1 MIGQDAF
8 TLAHL
13 GGQRGKWPLAKRIL
27 SWEASR
33 HFKVPDCRGPGR
45 VDGVLVFDREQNV
58 VQSTVV
64 SLNRGDSDSADLRA
78 HMDITKK
85 NRGPRQIVCQ
95 IPGKD
100 PPLYH

>member
-13 GGQRGKWPLAKRIL
+13 GGKRGKWPLAKRIL

-33 HFKVPDCRGPGR
+33 RHFTGKVPDCRGPGR

-64 SLNRGDSDSADLRA
+64 SLNRGDSDFANLRA

-85 NRGPRQIVCQ
+85 IV
-95 IPGKD
+95 D
-100 PPLYH
+100 LDR

>member
-13 GGQRGKWPLAKRIL
+13 GGKRGKWPLAKRIL

-78 HMDITKK
+78 QAHMDITKK
-85 NRGPRQIVCQ
+85 IV
-95 IPGKD
+95 D
-100 PPLYH
+100 LDR

>member
-1 MIGQDAF
+1 MGED
-8 TLAHL
+8 
-13 GGQRGKWPLAKRIL
+13 RGYIL
-27 SWEASR
+27 SWEASPSR

-45 VDGVLVFDREQNV
+45 VDGVLVFDRDSEQNV

-85 NRGPRQIVCQ
+85 IV
-95 IPGKD
+95 D
-100 PPLYH
+100 LDR